1 MPSPI
6 QPFGYGNAGGNRTAP
21 HGTKGGGGGGAGAAP
36 GPNNANGG
44 AGKDFSTSDFAPPF
58 STAGVSGVFAGGG
71 GGHTGSGGSG
81 GGGSGSPGGTGTA
94 NTGGGGGG
102 GSNPPAPGA
111 GGGSGVV
118 VIREQAVDS
127 APGVWDLKTVYF
139 YKTGTGWPS

>member
-1 MPSPI
+1 MEMLEVLEQHRMEQKAEVAEVLVQHPDQTMQMAAQEKI
-6 QPFGYGNAGGNRTAP
+6 LVHLILHHLFQLQEYQEFLLA
-21 HGTKGGGGGGAGAAP
+21 GAGAIQAL
-36 GPNNANGG
+36 AAQAAG
-44 AGKDFSTSDFAPPF
+44 ARA
-58 STAGVSGVFAGGG
+58 
-71 GGHTGSGGSG
+71 
-81 GGGSGSPGGTGTA
+81 GGTGTA